1 MKSYRLRPKSV
12 VLLPALKKRAWY
24 ARRRR
29 LLQNPTHVTS
39 KVNPERFIKYSGT
52 FTLPQFAAY
61 VRKSWRT
68 LDLFTFF
75 TFPLLF
81 LGLFLYMLHRR
92 TEYPLYLLPR
102 SKWLSST
109 NHKDIGTLYVIFG
122 AISGV
127 IGLVFSIVIRMEL
140 SAPGNQLLSG
150 NFQLYNTIITAHA
163 FIMIF
168 FMVMPILFGGFGNW
182 FVPILIGAP
191 DMAFPRMN
199 NVSFW
204 CMPPA
209 LVLLASSA
217 LVEVG
222 AGTGWTVYPP
232 LSGIEAHPGAS
243 VDLAIFS
250 LHIAGVSSILGSINM
265 ITTVMNMRA
274 PGIYMSNLP
283 LFVWAIYITAWL
295 LLLSLPVFA
304 GGITMLLT
312 DRNFNTTF
320 FDPAGGGDPV
330 LYQHLFW
337 FFGHPEVY
345 ILVIPAFGV
354 VSHVIT
360 AMSEKQIFGY
370 FGMVYAMLSIGV
382 LGFIVWAHHMYT
394 VGMDVDTRAYFTAAT
409 MIIAVPTGIKIFS
422 WLATLWGGV
431 IRFKTATYLLWAL
444 SSYLRVVGLLV
455 LHCPMGDL
463 MSLCTI
469 LITLLAIFTMCS
481 LWVQFL
487 VCLPA
492 FFTGFTR

>member
-1 MKSYRLRPKSV
+1 MKPYRLRPKSV
-12 VLLPALKKRAWY
+12 VLLPALKKRALY
-24 ARRRR
+24 ARKRR
-29 LLQNPTHVTS
+29 LLNNSTYATS
-39 KVNPERFIKYSGT
+39 KPNPDRFNKYSGT
-52 FTLPQFAAY
+52 SFLLQFAANA
-61 VRKSWRT
+61 RKYWRT

-222 AGTGWTVYPP
+222 AGT
-232 LSGIEAHPGAS
+232 S
-243 VDLAIFS
+243 VW
-250 LHIAGVSSILGSINM
+250 
-265 ITTVMNMRA
+265 
-274 PGIYMSNLP
+274 Y
-283 LFVWAIYITAWL
+283 
-295 LLLSLPVFA
+295 
-304 GGITMLLT
+304 
-312 DRNFNTTF
+312 
-320 FDPAGGGDPV
+320 
-330 LYQHLFW
+330 
-337 FFGHPEVY
+337 
-345 ILVIPAFGV
+345 
-354 VSHVIT
+354 
-360 AMSEKQIFGY
+360 
-370 FGMVYAMLSIGV
+370 
-382 LGFIVWAHHMYT
+382 
-394 VGMDVDTRAYFTAAT
+394 
-409 MIIAVPTGIKIFS
+409 
-422 WLATLWGGV
+422 
-431 IRFKTATYLLWAL
+431 
-444 SSYLRVVGLLV
+444 
-455 LHCPMGDL
+455 
-463 MSLCTI
+463 
-469 LITLLAIFTMCS
+469 
-481 LWVQFL
+481 
-487 VCLPA
+487 
-492 FFTGFTR
+492 

>member
-1 MKSYRLRPKSV
+1 MKFNGKY
-12 VLLPALKKRAWY
+12 
-24 ARRRR
+24 RRRGFSKLKIR
-29 LLQNPTHVTS
+29 YLENGIDDTSSLAAGYIAKKWPKVKKTALLDELPPVQQPEPSLLKAIYELVS
-39 KVNPERFIKYSGT
+39 KRFRRIDW
-52 FTLPQFAAY
+52 FT
-61 VRKSWRT
+61 
-68 LDLFTFF
+68 FTFF
-75 TFPLLF
+75 PVLCV
-81 LGLFLYMLHRR
+81 GIVLYMLHRR
-92 TEYPLYLLPR
+92 TAYPLYLLPR
-102 SKWLSST
+102 NKWLSST
-109 NHKDIGTLYVIFG
+109 NHKDIGTLYIIFG

-140 SAPGNQLLSG
+140 SAPGNQLLAG

-204 CMPPA
+204 CMPPS

-304 GGITMLLT
+304 GGITM
-312 DRNFNTTF
+312 
-320 FDPAGGGDPV
+320 
-330 LYQHLFW
+330 
-337 FFGHPEVY
+337 
-345 ILVIPAFGV
+345 
-354 VSHVIT
+354 
-360 AMSEKQIFGY
+360 
-370 FGMVYAMLSIGV
+370 
-382 LGFIVWAHHMYT
+382 
-394 VGMDVDTRAYFTAAT
+394 
-409 MIIAVPTGIKIFS
+409 
-422 WLATLWGGV
+422 
-431 IRFKTATYLLWAL
+431 
-444 SSYLRVVGLLV
+444 
-455 LHCPMGDL
+455 C
-463 MSLCTI
+463 
-469 LITLLAIFTMCS
+469 
-481 LWVQFL
+481 
-487 VCLPA
+487 
-492 FFTGFTR
+492 